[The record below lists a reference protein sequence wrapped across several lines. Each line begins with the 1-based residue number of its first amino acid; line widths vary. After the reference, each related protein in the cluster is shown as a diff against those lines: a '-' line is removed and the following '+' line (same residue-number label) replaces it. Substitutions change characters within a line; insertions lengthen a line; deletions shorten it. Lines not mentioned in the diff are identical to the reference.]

1 MEIRTDDQ
9 ARDEF
14 IKLLDDLGGT
24 KAEAIIMREVGFK
37 VSRST
42 FYRVK
47 DGNCK
52 PTLLHLLTYA
62 LRNAVQNK
70 DNAHFLQAAGRA
82 KRNKEATD
90 I

>member
-1 MEIRTDDQ
+1 MEMRTDDQ

-62 LRNAVQNK
+62 LRSAVQNK
-70 DNAHFLQAAGRA
+70 DNAHFLQATGRA